1 MLTSATRTARHHSTA
16 TDPSSASL
24 PLLALAAAS
33 FGIGTTEY
41 VVMGLLPDVAVDLGV
56 SVPKAGLLV
65 SGYALSV
72 AFGSPFLAVA
82 TARLDRRRALLALM
96 AVFIVGNLACALTPT
111 YALLMA
117 ARILTA
123 LCHGAFFGLGAV
135 VAAAIVAP
143 ARKARAIAMMFAG
156 LTLANVLG
164 VPFGTAIG
172 EAFGWRDTFLV
183 VAAIGVSA
191 AFALYLWL
199 PRHLPLPP
207 MNLRREVLSLANA
220 QVVFA
225 MLISVVSSAGLFSV
239 FTYITPILE
248 TVTRV
253 SPHDVTLM
261 LLVFGVGLT
270 IGNIFGGRL
279 ADWKLMPSVIGLLA
293 TLVPVLCLF
302 GAASTERIPA
312 AVALMAW
319 GIVSF
324 ALIAPLQARVVNMAA
339 GAPNLAS
346 TINQGAFNLGN
357 AIGAW
362 AGGIALV
369 HGVAYAAL
377 PWLGASFIAAA
388 LALAIIAHWTDQR
401 ENLSGPRHDVGRVST
416 ADSTA
421 QIVQRGTP
429 AIPGVSS

>member
-1 MLTSATRTARHHSTA
+1 MFTNATRTAPHHSTA
-16 TDPSSASL
+16 TGPSSSSL

-33 FGIGTTEY
+33 FAIGTTEY
-41 VVMGLLPDVAVDLGV
+41 VVMGLLPNVATDLGV

-82 TARLDRRRALLALM
+82 TARLDRRHALLALM
-96 AVFIVGNLACALTPT
+96 AIFIIGNLACALAPT

-207 MNLRREVLSLANA
+207 MDLKREVLTLANA
-220 QVVFA
+220 QVIFA
-225 MLISVVSSAGLFSV
+225 MLISVISSAGLFSV
-239 FTYITPILE
+239 FTYITPILQ

-253 SPHDVTLM
+253 SPHGVTLM
-261 LLVFGVGLT
+261 LFIFGIGLT
-270 IGNIFGGRL
+270 IGNILGGRL

-293 TLVPVLCLF
+293 ALIPVLGLF
-302 GAASTERIPA
+302 KVASTETLPA
-312 AVALMAW
+312 AVALLAW

-377 PWLGASFIAAA
+377 PWVGASFIAAA
-388 LALAIIAHWTDQR
+388 LVLAVVAHWTDQR
-401 ENLSGPRHDVGRVST
+401 RTRSDQRHAST
-416 ADSTA
+416 AGSA
-421 QIVQRGTP
+421 EQIVRPRTP
-429 AIPGVSS
+429 AIPGVPS